1 MGLNEIMKISVKNNN
16 KKKFQL
22 ELSDQKGELSHL

>member
-22 ELSDQKGELSHL
+22 ELSDQKGELSHS